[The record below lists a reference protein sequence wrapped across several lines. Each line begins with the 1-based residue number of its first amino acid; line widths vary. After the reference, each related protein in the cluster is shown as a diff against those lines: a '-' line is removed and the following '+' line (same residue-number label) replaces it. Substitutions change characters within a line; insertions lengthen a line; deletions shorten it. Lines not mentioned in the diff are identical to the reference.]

1 MVHEVIPEIDAGK
14 VIVEKKVE
22 IKTED
27 DLEALESRVHQMEHI
42 AIVEAVHVIQQ
53 NKNK

>member
-22 IKTED
+22 IKKED
-27 DLEALESRVHQMEHI
+27 DLEALETRVHQTEHV
-42 AIVEAVHVIQQ
+42 AIVEAVQVIIQ
-53 NKNK
+53 NKKK